1 MSYNS
6 GVILNKGNNFFQPE
20 DTIKSNNDTRSQ
32 TIYVDS
38 RDRYYNNYPNSNE
51 YIVDLAYGF
60 KDVVSL
66 ELISADIPKTQYNVH
81 SNNNTLYVNINSSH
95 NDVQLKD
102 KSNYIAVT
110 LDVGNYSSSDLVSA
124 LQAKIRST
132 TSIGGASVSLDAK
145 TQKLEL
151 TSLGS
156 NFRIYLNDSVSSA
169 TGATKLEPTS
179 GSLANMLGFSANTQ
193 YISASG
199 GSLAA
204 SGSINMNGEN
214 YIVLKIDNIDRTEG
228 SNNTFRGAFAKLSVA
243 DKSYGDIKQLKVSDF
258 GAKCIEV
265 FNPYLGRLNKLKL
278 SFYNHDGT
286 LYDFNGA
293 EHCLAFEIR
302 TLYRNNNY

>member
-51 YIVDLAYGF
+51 YIVDLPYGF

-81 SNNNTLYVNINSSH
+81 SNNNTLYLNKTNGAS
-95 NDVQLKD
+95 DADLKV
-102 KSNYIAVT
+102 KSNYTAVT
-110 LDVGNYSSSDLVSA
+110 VDVGNYNSADLISA
-124 LQAKIRST
+124 LQTKIRAFT
-132 TSIGGASVSLDAK
+132 GTNATVTLDAK
-145 TQKLEL
+145 TQKL
-151 TSLGS
+151 SLGTLGAD
-156 NFRIYLNDSVSSA
+156 FRIYLNDSVSSA

-179 GSLANMLGFSANTQ
+179 GSLANMLGFSASTQ

-199 GSLAA
+199 ASLAA

-278 SFYNHDGT
+278 SFYNHDV
-286 LYDFNGA
+286 F
-293 EHCLAFEIR
+293 I
-302 TLYRNNNY
+302 

>member
-20 DTIKSNNDTRSQ
+20 DTIKSKNDTRSQ

-60 KDVVSL
+60 KDVISL

-81 SNNNTLYVNINSSH
+81 SNNNTLYLNKTNGAS
-95 NDVQLKD
+95 DADLKV
-102 KSNYIAVT
+102 KSNYTAVT
-110 LDVGNYSSSDLVSA
+110 IDVGNYSSSDLVTA
-124 LQAKIRST
+124 LQTKIRAFT
-132 TSIGGASVSLDAK
+132 GTNATVTLDAK
-145 TQKLEL
+145 TQKL
-151 TSLGS
+151 SLGVLGAD
-156 NFRIYLNDSVSSA
+156 FRIYLNDSVSSS

-199 GSLAA
+199 ASLAA

-293 EHCLAFEIR
+293 EHCLAFEVR

>member
-1 MSYNS
+1 MN
-6 GVILNKGNNFFQPE
+6 
-20 DTIKSNNDTRSQ
+20 
-32 TIYVDS
+32 
-38 RDRYYNNYPNSNE
+38 
-51 YIVDLAYGF
+51 IVDLAYGF

-81 SNNNTLYVNINSSH
+81 SNNNTLYVNKTNGAS
-95 NDVQLKD
+95 DADLKV